1 MLNFNIT
8 SSSDHLLALRNYVRC
23 NGCTDQAVLAVLFD
37 ELEIPLEDYM
47 KNIIGLAIQSWERY
61 AFRDYIKF
69 GTFHS
74 APDFESL
81 TAELLDSISR
91 VAVSAHIQDC
101 FPTIIRTACDFEKKI
116 VTIHYECNDHSYV
129 QGSLYGNFTQKDFQ
143 VTVQDNLSRNFNPR
157 SSTNVLELAVAE
169 LAEQCRPVA
178 KFGDLNCY
186 SVSSEE
192 ITEAIAKHTKVSG
205 LSSDYVLLRDILQR
219 LYPTYEAFLAERSF
233 IVNAGKINNELAAMY
248 PEHAWKEAVT
258 LERIIYHIGFLRDRL
273 GAAIEL
279 GTSLITFQSLSEQDR
294 NKFLA
299 YVYRDASTKEELD
312 NAELE
317 VVLNGTLDRLGYD
330 DDQKFFTIV
339 VQDQPS
345 TNE

>member
-1 MLNFNIT
+1 MNFSIGPGTN
-8 SSSDHLLALRNYVRC
+8 HLQELRQYVRQ
-23 NGCTDQAVLAVLFD
+23 NNCTDSEVLSILFQ
-37 ELEIPLEDYM
+37 EIKLPIAEYLQ
-47 KNIIGLAIQSWERY
+47 NIIGAPFEYGNESVAEHVT
-61 AFRDYIKF
+61 F
-69 GTFHS
+69 GMFHS
-74 APDFESL
+74 IPDIHSL
-81 TAELLDSISR
+81 NNATLEFISR
-91 VAVSAHIQDC
+91 AVVAKNTQVAY
-101 FPTIIRTACDFEKKI
+101 PVIIRTDI
-116 VTIHYECNDHSYV
+116 GDDSVTIYYD
-129 QGSLYGNFTQKDFQ
+129 
-143 VTVQDNLSRNFNPR
+143 
-157 SSTNVLELAVAE
+157 VAE
-169 LAEQCRPVA
+169 LRFPVGYSAFGQQFQVQPSLRYSMGVSSSAIGTVLAELVGQHQLSIAR
-178 KFGDLNCY
+178 FGDLNCY
-186 SVSSEE
+186 SVSVEE
-192 ITEAIAKHTKVSG
+192 ISAAIAKHTKVSG

-233 IVNAGKINNELAAMY
+233 IVNAGKISNELAAMY